1 MKFIKINKKISI
13 NNHEKP
19 LLVTEIS
26 ANHAGNKNNFL
37 CTYL

>member
-19 LLVTEIS
+19 LWVAQIS
-26 ANHAGNKNNFL
+26 ANYAGNKNNFL

>member
-1 MKFIKINKKISI
+1 MKFIKINKRISI

-19 LLVTEIS
+19 LLVAQIS
-26 ANHAGNKNNFL
+26 ANYTGNKNNFL